1 MPSKIIQC
9 EFCDQPFRKN
19 VYGVHVKAKHVKDLA
34 KLFLER
40 CNNPLFNP
48 IKSVT
53 KSYKPENIP
62 VYSQRHEFDCFFFG
76 VKPQYFEKS
85 DAYGPYIQNEA
96 NMKKHMEFLK
106 EVINSIALT
115 DFLTH
120 FQAYPE
126 KKQEICSCSVKS
138 NMATLKDQLKL
149 GGLTQPTLFRFETIH
164 S

>member
-1 MPSKIIQC
+1 M
-9 EFCDQPFRKN
+9 
-19 VYGVHVKAKHVKDLA
+19 KDLA

-40 CNNPLFNP
+40 CNNPLFNS
-48 IKSVT
+48 IKSVA

-62 VYSQRHEFDCFFFG
+62 VYSQRHEFDCLFFG

-126 KKQEICSCSVKS
+126 RKQEICSCLVKS
-138 NMATLKDQLKL
+138 QVATLKDQL
-149 GGLTQPTLFRFETIH
+149 GGLAQPALFRFETIH

>member
-19 VYGVHVKAKHVKDLA
+19 VYAIHVRAKHVKDLG

-62 VYSQRHEFDCFFFG
+62 VYSKRNEFDCFYFG

-85 DAYGPYIQNEA
+85 DAYGYYIQNEA
-96 NMKKHMEFLK
+96 NMKKHLEFLK
-106 EVINSIALT
+106 EVINSIDLT
-115 DFLTH
+115 DFLSH
-120 FQAYPE
+120 YQAYSE
-126 KKQEICSCSVKS
+126 KKQELCNCLLKS
-138 NMATLKDQLKL
+138 HVATIRSED
-149 GGLTQPTLFRFETIH
+149 GTQPALLRFETLI
-164 S
+164 